1 MLRWRGSGLADNL
14 HLSASRQML
23 LDTNAFF
30 YFLAGK
36 EPYIELL
43 LPVFRRVQ
51 RGDAVV
57 FVSVVTEAELLVR
70 AERDQSQ
77 PARER
82 VLDLLAEDG
91 IYVINTDRRIARR
104 AAAIRGA
111 ALRQGSDKKMAI
123 PDAIIIA
130 TAIETGCD
138 AIVGN
143 DAAWRGR
150 TEIPFV
156 YLKDAVTNS

>member
-1 MLRWRGSGLADNL
+1 
-14 HLSASRQML
+14 
-23 LDTNAFF
+23 
-30 YFLAGK
+30 
-36 EPYIELL
+36 
-43 LPVFRRVQ
+43 
-51 RGDAVV
+51 
-57 FVSVVTEAELLVR
+57 VTEAELLVY
-70 AERDQSQ
+70 AEQPQSSD
-77 PARER
+77 ATEVIR
-82 VLDLLAEDG
+82 DLLSEDG
-91 IYVINTDRRIARR
+91 IYVINTDRRIAKR
-104 AAAIRGA
+104 AAQIRGA
-111 ALRQGSDKKMAI
+111 ALRQGTDKRMAI

>member
-14 HLSASRQML
+14 HLSASRQLL
-23 LDTNAFF
+23 LDTNALF
-30 YFLAGK
+30 YFLAGE
-36 EPYIELL
+36 EPYLELL
-43 LPVFRRVQ
+43 LPAFRRVQ
-51 RGDAVV
+51 RGDAAI

-77 PARER
+77 QARER
-82 VLDLLAEDG
+82 LMDLLSEDG

-104 AAAIRGA
+104 AAVIRGA
-111 ALRQGSDKKMAI
+111 ALRQGTDKKLAI

-150 TEIPFV
+150 TEIPYV
-156 YLKDAVTNS
+156 YLKDAVTNQ

>member
-1 MLRWRGSGLADNL
+1 M
-14 HLSASRQML
+14 
-23 LDTNAFF
+23 
-30 YFLAGK
+30 
-36 EPYIELL
+36 
-43 LPVFRRVQ
+43 
-51 RGDAVV
+51 
-57 FVSVVTEAELLVR
+57 TEAELLVY
-70 AERDQSQ
+70 AEQKRS
-77 PARER
+77 PESAEIVR
-82 VLDLLAEDG
+82 DLLSEDG

-111 ALRQGSDKKMAI
+111 ALRHGPDKKMAI

-143 DAAWRGR
+143 DGAWRGR

-156 YLKDAVTNS
+156 YLKDAVTNH